1 MKVGELC
8 MNIKTSEAVFR
19 AHPDKVCDQVADGIL
34 DNILSKDNNS
44 RVAIECLI
52 KDDLLVVA
60 GEVTTSH
67 EINYETL
74 AKETLNKIGLN
85 ANEFNILI
93 KVSEQSKD
101 IGKGVDNQGA
111 GDQGIM
117 FGYATNETEDLL
129 PLSYVVARNIAR
141 SMDIINRENP
151 DIFGLD
157 GKCQVSIVYNE
168 DKPVHVSTIVV
179 SAQTKLGV
187 ERKVYEQFIYD
198 VIEEVVPSNLT
209 DTNTLILINPTGEFV
224 KGGSYA
230 DSGVTGRKL
239 QVDTYGTIVP
249 HGGGAFSGKDYTKVD
264 RSGAYFCRYVAKA
277 IVKAELAKACEVSV
291 AYAIGVP
298 FPISIDVKGYG
309 TNLTDDQ
316 LKIVVNKIFDFS
328 PSNIIEV
335 LRLKNVSYKTL
346 AEYGHFGY
354 LDYPWENISD
364 ELIKSIRQEVYGKE
378 KY

>member
-1 MKVGELC
+1 

-19 AHPDKVCDQVADGIL
+19 AHPDKVCDQVADRIL

-52 KDDLLVVA
+52 KEDLLVVA

-74 AKETLNKIGLN
+74 AKETLNQIGLN
-85 ANEFNILI
+85 ANEFNILV

-101 IGKGVDNQGA
+101 IGQGVDNLGA

-117 FGYATNETEDLL
+117 FGYATDETEELL

-141 SMDIINRENP
+141 SMDTVNRKNSS
-151 DIFGLD
+151 IFGLD

-168 DKPVHVSTIVV
+168 DKPVHVSTIIV
-179 SAQTKLGV
+179 SAQTKPGV
-187 ERKVYEQFIYD
+187 ARDVYEQFIYD

-209 DTNTLILINPTGEFV
+209 DNNTLILINPTGEFV

-277 IVKAELAKACEVSV
+277 IVKAELATACEVSV

-316 LKIVVNKIFDFS
+316 LKTMVNKIFDFS

-335 LRLKNVSYKTL
+335 LKLKNVSYKFL

-354 LDYPWENISD
+354 LEYPWETISD
-364 ELIKSIRQEVYGKE
+364 ELIKSILQEAYGKE